1 MFGRLFGRKKE
12 ADDTPACTS
21 SGIVHKVN
29 LPDGPSQM
37 YYDEEKQRWR
47 ERGKEHLEEEEED
60 YGEPPV
66 DGEEVP
72 EKKKPKKSAPDA
84 PDHLNALMAVPT
96 SLQNSYYENKR
107 KQPASVFRKAGDED
121 PTSPKSGTAEGP
133 PPDATGEDVVMKDEE
148 GAKPEKPQ
156 EKPEKPEDPEEKIEE
171 KKEPPPDGD
180 GPPSGPPAEAGA
192 DGPPAGPPAAG
203 PFAAAASPFAA
214 ATAAT
219 APPATNPFAPK
230 ALGGAATKVVN
241 PFAPR
246 AMTGAPNP
254 NVPKGFR
261 ESAKKQEKKKAEKKS
276 KACPYKTPYGGQQP
290 QANLDDLDAEGGGE
304 AGEICF
310 VQAPRPETPPPPTPI
325 MASEAPG
332 VIWSSM
338 HISAQ
343 AKASPLEIGTLA
355 PELGETGEEE
365 HAAPPAVPP
374 SPLRTGMPA
383 YSPFQQPYGG
393 PEGTSSLPHVRVL
406 RKSTELLQAEMQK
419 EELPEAASEKPP
431 EVQIKTP
438 EKKDPEA
445 SCTEYQEVAVVLEAA
460 SEKPPEVQMETAQKD
475 PEAASEKTPE
485 VQMETA
491 EKKDP
496 EAASEKPPEVHMET
510 AEKDPEASEKPP
522 EVKMET
528 EEKPPE
534 VSPRPSDDG
543 WNDDF
548 GFFSGDEEV
557 NVKAEEKDT
566 NSASAPVSMPAT
578 DPFSAPP
585 VTVKPSDDANPFAS
599 EAPAPVSTPAT
610 DPFSA
615 PPVAVK
621 PSDDANRASKAP
633 APVSMPATDPFSAP
647 PVAWI

>member
-254 NVPKGFR
+254 NAPKGFR

-325 MASEAPG
+325 MASEA
-332 VIWSSM
+332 
-338 HISAQ
+338 Q
-343 AKASPLEIGTLA
+343 AKA

-383 YSPFQQPYGG
+383 YSPFQQPQIPRGYGG
-393 PEGTSSLPHVRVL
+393 RE
-406 RKSTELLQAEMQK
+406 EAEMQK

-438 EKKDPEA
+438 EKKDP
-445 SCTEYQEVAVVLEAA
+445 EAA

-633 APVSMPATDPFSAP
+633 APVTWMTSDCEA
-647 PVAWI
+647 IR